1 MVFGVQESWFYID
14 QMTFSENYYCNY
26 HSFWKP
32 IIKLPGVFVI
42 FMYRNC
48 KTWCKIEQLRSQLC
62 KLPGVF
68 DVFIYKNNKNRGNS
82 EELRSQLFKLPG
94 VLVFSF
100 EKNAKPEVILNTCFR
115 NFSNYLV
122 FLHVSLMKTSKTL
135 CFWSSVFKN
144 IGNCNGYFRKCA
156 YLLCKTI
163 TFGDQKSQQSNSRI
177 FSPLM

>member
-1 MVFGVQESWFYID
+1 MIFIVFGVQESWFYID

-100 EKNAKPEVILNTCFR
+100 EKNAKPEVISNTCFR

-122 FLHVSLMKTSKTL
+122 FLHVSLMKT
-135 CFWSSVFKN
+135 
-144 IGNCNGYFRKCA
+144 
-156 YLLCKTI
+156 
-163 TFGDQKSQQSNSRI
+163 
-177 FSPLM
+177 